1 MISNDICLCLNY
13 FTQYNL
19 YVHHVAAYGIISF
32 FFLWLIIFH
41 SIYVPHLLYA
51 KKIEKNSFDLTI
63 FGRNKGDLREK
74 NCLSNISLWILGSS
88 TQLSRRF
95 CYLPVNWTRF

>member
-1 MISNDICLCLNY
+1 MADNIPFYICATSSLC
-13 FTQYNL
+13 
-19 YVHHVAAYGIISF
+19 
-32 FFLWLIIFH
+32 
-41 SIYVPHLLYA
+41 
-51 KKIEKNSFDLTI
+51 KKIEKNSFNLTI